1 MRGLVFLV
9 LFMHAAF
16 AMNNGL
22 ARSPPMGWSS
32 WNAFGGKQSPD
43 EMMAAATSL
52 ISLGLDKL
60 GYTKVD
66 IDGGCT
72 YGAA

>member
-72 YGAA
+72 YDAA